1 MKKLMTLVFFA
12 LFSLSSMASET
23 VSRLGDN
30 HELQVLDLVV
40 GIHQTY
46 SKSSGL
52 EARAIELLG
61 GDGMNPTRIVLVL
74 RDSNDYTGA
83 HMYELQTMLYKV
95 TRITFLDIDTI
106 VINYIQDSFDNADD
120 LNPIQVK
127 RSLKIKALRNAD
139 KTLSG
144 EISITD
150 L

>member
-1 MKKLMTLVFFA
+1 
-12 LFSLSSMASET
+12 MATET
-23 VSRLGDN
+23 ISRLDDN

-52 EARAIELLG
+52 EAKAIELLG

-74 RDSNDYTGA
+74 RDSNVYTQGA
-83 HMYELQTMLYKV
+83 QMYELQTMLYKV

-120 LNPIQVK
+120 MNQIQIK
-127 RSLKIKALRNAD
+127 KSMKIKALRNAD

-144 EISITD
+144 EVVVTD